1 LSGFPASVT
10 IDRHCQ
16 CDSPIKAGIRFITEE
31 RELKNQITFPPLLT
45 LVLTFCLSTTAIADH
60 HDEARNLSSIKP
72 IHSTNFGIDQADIE
86 KIVAQMQAAVDG
98 EFIPGALLLVGNSDG
113 VGVLETVGMQSP
125 GGSTPV
131 NKDTLFRIYSMTKP
145 IISVA
150 TLSMVEEGLIA
161 LNDPVSKYIPEFD
174 NLRLI
179 DQENGDISS
188 AKNVMTVENLLTHE
202 SGLIQEIFSPN
213 STLGQMYG
221 ENIKGNM
228 TARELAGTLGKL
240 PVFFEPGSAWHYGH
254 STDVL
259 GAVIEVAA
267 GKPLDVLLY
276 ERIFG
281 PLGMNETTFFVPVS
295 KKFRIAEPIHGAMS
309 DNTIVRPL
317 LSGGGGLNSTTED
330 YVRFAEMLLNN
341 GEYRGSRIIE
351 ESTLELMLEKRIG
364 PGVSREFFFYG
375 NTGDWGLGFHLQ
387 PTDGT
392 NANGPHNFGWR
403 GIGGTIFIIDE
414 ENDFYMIY
422 MEQKRG
428 GPRGAPFDNNVAQ
441 LMVYE
446 AMRN

>member
-1 LSGFPASVT
+1 
-10 IDRHCQ
+10 
-16 CDSPIKAGIRFITEE
+16 
-31 RELKNQITFPPLLT
+31 LKNQITFPTLLT
-45 LVLTFCLSTTAIADH
+45 FALTFSLSAAAIADH
-60 HDEARNLSSIKP
+60 HDEASNLSSIKP

-150 TLSMVEEGLIA
+150 TLSMVEDGLIA

-174 NLRLI
+174 NLRVI
-179 DQENGDISS
+179 SQGNGNISS
-188 AKNVMTVENLLTHE
+188 AENVMTVENLLTHE

-213 STLGQMYG
+213 SALGQMYG

-240 PVFFEPGSAWHYGH
+240 PVFFEPGTAWHYGH

-267 GKPLDVLLY
+267 GKPLDALLQ

-281 PLGMNETTFFVPVS
+281 PLGMDETTFFVPIS
-295 KKFRIAEPIHGAMS
+295 KKFRIAEPIHGSMS
-309 DNTIVRPL
+309 DNTIARPL

-330 YVRFAEMLLNN
+330 YVRFAEMLLND
-341 GEYRGSRIIE
+341 GEYRGTHIIE
-351 ESTLELMLEKRIG
+351 KSTLELMLKKRIG
-364 PGVSREFFFYG
+364 PEVSREFFFYG

-392 NANGPHNFGWR
+392 NANGPHNYGWR
-403 GIGGTIFIIDE
+403 GIGGTIFIVDA

-428 GPRGAPFDNNVAQ
+428 GPRGAPFDNNIAQ
-441 LMVYE
+441 RMVYE
-446 AMRN
+446 AMRD

>member
-1 LSGFPASVT
+1 
-10 IDRHCQ
+10 
-16 CDSPIKAGIRFITEE
+16 
-31 RELKNQITFPPLLT
+31 LKNQITFPVLLT
-45 LVLTFCLSTTAIADH
+45 LVLTFYFSITAIADH
-60 HDEARNLSSIKP
+60 HDEASNLSSIKP

-98 EFIPGALLLVGNSDG
+98 EFIPGALLLVGNSEG

-125 GGSTPV
+125 AGSTPV

-150 TLSMVEEGLIA
+150 TLSMVEDGLIA

-174 NLRLI
+174 NLRVI
-179 DQENGDISS
+179 DQEDGNISS
-188 AKNVMTVENLLTHE
+188 AKNVMTVEDLLTHE

-267 GKPLDVLLY
+267 GKPLDALLH

-281 PLGMNETTFFVPVS
+281 PLGMDETTFFIPVS

-351 ESTLELMLEKRIG
+351 ESTLKLMLEKRIG
-364 PGVSREFFFYG
+364 PEVSREFFFYG

-392 NANGPHNFGWR
+392 NANGPHNYGWR

-441 LMVYE
+441 LMIYE

>member
-1 LSGFPASVT
+1 M
-10 IDRHCQ
+10 
-16 CDSPIKAGIRFITEE
+16 
-31 RELKNQITFPPLLT
+31 KNQITFPLLLT
-45 LVLTFCLSTTAIADH
+45 LVLTFYFSITAIADH
-60 HDEARNLSSIKP
+60 HDEASNLSSIKP

-98 EFIPGALLLVGNSDG
+98 EFIPGALLLVGNSEG

-125 GGSTPV
+125 AGSTPV

-150 TLSMVEEGLIA
+150 TLSMVEDGLIA

-174 NLRLI
+174 NLRVI
-179 DQENGDISS
+179 DQEDGNISS
-188 AKNVMTVENLLTHE
+188 AKNVMTVEDLLTHE

-267 GKPLDVLLY
+267 GKPLDALLH

-281 PLGMNETTFFVPVS
+281 PLGMDETTFFIPVS

-351 ESTLELMLEKRIG
+351 ESTLKLMLEKRIG
-364 PGVSREFFFYG
+364 PEVSREFFFYG

-392 NANGPHNFGWR
+392 NANGPHNYGWR

-441 LMVYE
+441 LMIYE

>member
-1 LSGFPASVT
+1 MKS
-10 IDRHCQ
+10 
-16 CDSPIKAGIRFITEE
+16 
-31 RELKNQITFPPLLT
+31 QITFPLLLA
-45 LVLTFCLSTTAIADH
+45 LVLTFCFSITAIADH
-60 HDEARNLSSIKP
+60 HDEASNLSSIKP

-125 GGSTPV
+125 DGSTPV
-131 NKDTLFRIYSMTKP
+131 NKDMLFRIYSMTKP

-150 TLSMVEEGLIA
+150 TLSMVEDGLIA

-174 NLRLI
+174 NLRVI
-179 DQENGDISS
+179 DQENGNISS

-267 GKPLDVLLY
+267 GKPLDALLH

-281 PLGMNETTFFVPVS
+281 PLGMDETTFFIPVS

-351 ESTLELMLEKRIG
+351 ESTLKLMLEKRIG
-364 PGVSREFFFYG
+364 PEVSREFFFYG

-392 NANGPHNFGWR
+392 NANGPHNYGWR

-441 LMVYE
+441 LMIYE
-446 AMRN
+446 AIRN

>member
-1 LSGFPASVT
+1 M
-10 IDRHCQ
+10 
-16 CDSPIKAGIRFITEE
+16 
-31 RELKNQITFPPLLT
+31 LT
-45 LVLTFCLSTTAIADH
+45 LVLTFYFSITAIADH
-60 HDEARNLSSIKP
+60 HDEASNLSSIKP

-125 GGSTPV
+125 DGSTPV

-150 TLSMVEEGLIA
+150 TLSMVEDGLIA

-174 NLRLI
+174 NLRVI
-179 DQENGDISS
+179 DQEDGNISS
-188 AKNVMTVENLLTHE
+188 AKNVMTVEDLLTHE

-267 GKPLDVLLY
+267 GKPLDALLH

-281 PLGMNETTFFVPVS
+281 PLGMDETTFFIPVS

-351 ESTLELMLEKRIG
+351 ESTLKLMLEKRIG
-364 PGVSREFFFYG
+364 PEVSREFFFYG

-392 NANGPHNFGWR
+392 NANGPHNYGWR

-441 LMVYE
+441 LMIYE

>member
-1 LSGFPASVT
+1 M
-10 IDRHCQ
+10 
-16 CDSPIKAGIRFITEE
+16 
-31 RELKNQITFPPLLT
+31 KNQITFPTLLT
-45 LVLTFCLSTTAIADH
+45 FALTFSLSAAAIADH
-60 HDEARNLSSIKP
+60 HDEASNLSSIKP

-86 KIVAQMQAAVDG
+86 NIVAQMQAAVDG

-150 TLSMVEEGLIA
+150 TLSMVEDGLIA

-174 NLRLI
+174 NLRVI
-179 DQENGDISS
+179 SQKSGNISS
-188 AKNVMTVENLLTHE
+188 AENVMTVENLLTHE

-213 STLGQMYG
+213 SALGQMYG

-240 PVFFEPGSAWHYGH
+240 PVFFEPGTAWHYGH

-267 GKPLDVLLY
+267 GKPLDALLQ

-281 PLGMNETTFFVPVS
+281 PLGMDETTFFVPIS
-295 KKFRIAEPIHGAMS
+295 KKFRIAEPIHGSMS

-330 YVRFAEMLLNN
+330 YVRFAEMLLND
-341 GEYRGSRIIE
+341 GEYRGTHIIE
-351 ESTLELMLEKRIG
+351 KSTLELMLKKRIG
-364 PGVSREFFFYG
+364 PEVSREFFFYG

-392 NANGPHNFGWR
+392 NANGPHNYGWR
-403 GIGGTIFIIDE
+403 GIGGTIFIVDA

-428 GPRGAPFDNNVAQ
+428 GPRGAPFDNNIAQ
-441 LMVYE
+441 RMVYE
-446 AMRN
+446 AMRD

>member
-1 LSGFPASVT
+1 M
-10 IDRHCQ
+10 
-16 CDSPIKAGIRFITEE
+16 
-31 RELKNQITFPPLLT
+31 KNQITFPLLLT
-45 LVLTFCLSTTAIADH
+45 LVLTFYFSITAIADH
-60 HDEARNLSSIKP
+60 HDEASNLSSIKP

-125 GGSTPV
+125 AGSTPV

-150 TLSMVEEGLIA
+150 TLSMVEDGLIA

-174 NLRLI
+174 NLRVI
-179 DQENGDISS
+179 DQENGNISS

-267 GKPLDVLLY
+267 GKPLDALLH

-281 PLGMNETTFFVPVS
+281 PLGMDETTFFIPVS

-351 ESTLELMLEKRIG
+351 ESTLKLMLEKRIG
-364 PGVSREFFFYG
+364 PEVSREFFFYG

-392 NANGPHNFGWR
+392 NANGPHNYGWR

-441 LMVYE
+441 LMIYE

>member
-1 LSGFPASVT
+1 
-10 IDRHCQ
+10 
-16 CDSPIKAGIRFITEE
+16 
-31 RELKNQITFPPLLT
+31 LKNQITFPPLLT

>member
-1 LSGFPASVT
+1 
-10 IDRHCQ
+10 
-16 CDSPIKAGIRFITEE
+16 
-31 RELKNQITFPPLLT
+31 LKNQITFPTLLT
-45 LVLTFCLSTTAIADH
+45 FALTFSLSAAAIADH
-60 HDEARNLSSIKP
+60 HDEASNLSSIKP

-86 KIVAQMQAAVDG
+86 NIVAQMQAAVDG

-150 TLSMVEEGLIA
+150 TLSMVEDGLIA

-174 NLRLI
+174 NLRVI
-179 DQENGDISS
+179 SQKSGNISS
-188 AKNVMTVENLLTHE
+188 AENVMTVENLLTHE

-213 STLGQMYG
+213 SALGQMYG

-240 PVFFEPGSAWHYGH
+240 PVFFEPGTAWHYGH

-267 GKPLDVLLY
+267 GKPLDALLQ

-281 PLGMNETTFFVPVS
+281 PLGMDETTFFVPIS
-295 KKFRIAEPIHGAMS
+295 KKFRIAEPIHGSMS
-309 DNTIVRPL
+309 DNTIARPL

-330 YVRFAEMLLNN
+330 YVRFAEMLLND
-341 GEYRGSRIIE
+341 GEYRGTHIIE
-351 ESTLELMLEKRIG
+351 KSTLELMLKKRIG
-364 PGVSREFFFYG
+364 PEVSREFFFYG

-392 NANGPHNFGWR
+392 NANGPHNYGWR
-403 GIGGTIFIIDE
+403 GIGGTIFIVDA

-428 GPRGAPFDNNVAQ
+428 GPRGAPFDNNIAQ
-441 LMVYE
+441 RMVYE
-446 AMRN
+446 AMRD

>member
-1 LSGFPASVT
+1 M
-10 IDRHCQ
+10 
-16 CDSPIKAGIRFITEE
+16 
-31 RELKNQITFPPLLT
+31 KNQITFPLLLT
-45 LVLTFCLSTTAIADH
+45 LVLTFYFSITAIADH
-60 HDEARNLSSIKP
+60 HDEASNLSSIKP

-125 GGSTPV
+125 DGSTPV

-150 TLSMVEEGLIA
+150 TLSMVEDGLIA

-174 NLRLI
+174 NLRVI
-179 DQENGDISS
+179 DQEDGNISS
-188 AKNVMTVENLLTHE
+188 AKNVMTVEDLLTHE

-221 ENIKGNM
+221 ENIKGNT

-267 GKPLDVLLY
+267 GKPLDALLH

-281 PLGMNETTFFVPVS
+281 PLGMDETTFFIPVS

-351 ESTLELMLEKRIG
+351 ESTLKLMLEKRIG
-364 PGVSREFFFYG
+364 PEVSREFFFYG

-392 NANGPHNFGWR
+392 NANGPHNYGWR

-441 LMVYE
+441 LMIYE

>member
-1 LSGFPASVT
+1 
-10 IDRHCQ
+10 
-16 CDSPIKAGIRFITEE
+16 
-31 RELKNQITFPPLLT
+31 LKNQITFPILLT
-45 LVLTFCLSTTAIADH
+45 LVLTFCFSTTAIADH
-60 HDEARNLSSIKP
+60 HGEPSNLSSIKP

-98 EFIPGALLLVGNSDG
+98 EFIPGALLLVGNSGG

-150 TLSMVEEGLIA
+150 TLSMVEDGLIA

-174 NLRLI
+174 NLRVI
-179 DQENGDISS
+179 DQENGNISS

-267 GKPLDVLLY
+267 GKSLDALLH
-276 ERIFG
+276 ERIFD
-281 PLGMNETTFFVPVS
+281 PLGMDETTFFVPVS

-351 ESTLELMLEKRIG
+351 ESTLDLMLEKRIG
-364 PGVSREFFFYG
+364 PEVSREFFFYG
-375 NTGDWGLGFHLQ
+375 NIGDWGLGFHLQ

-392 NANGPHNFGWR
+392 NANGPHNYGWR

-428 GPRGAPFDNNVAQ
+428 GPRGAPFDNNIAQ

>member
-1 LSGFPASVT
+1 
-10 IDRHCQ
+10 
-16 CDSPIKAGIRFITEE
+16 
-31 RELKNQITFPPLLT
+31 LKNQITFPLLLT
-45 LVLTFCLSTTAIADH
+45 LVLTFYFSITAIADH
-60 HDEARNLSSIKP
+60 HDEASNLSSIKP

-98 EFIPGALLLVGNSDG
+98 EFIPGALLLVGNSEG

-125 GGSTPV
+125 AGSTPV

-150 TLSMVEEGLIA
+150 TLSMVEDGLIA

-174 NLRLI
+174 NLRVI
-179 DQENGDISS
+179 DQEDGNISS
-188 AKNVMTVENLLTHE
+188 AKNVMTVEDLLTHE
-202 SGLIQEIFSPN
+202 SGLIQEIYSPN

-267 GKPLDVLLY
+267 GKPLDALLH

-281 PLGMNETTFFVPVS
+281 PLGMDETTFFIPVS

-351 ESTLELMLEKRIG
+351 ESTLKLMLEKRIG
-364 PGVSREFFFYG
+364 PEVSREFFFYG

-392 NANGPHNFGWR
+392 NANGPHNYGWR

-441 LMVYE
+441 LMIYE

>member
-1 LSGFPASVT
+1 M
-10 IDRHCQ
+10 
-16 CDSPIKAGIRFITEE
+16 
-31 RELKNQITFPPLLT
+31 KNQITFPTLLT
-45 LVLTFCLSTTAIADH
+45 FALTFSLSAAAIADH
-60 HDEARNLSSIKP
+60 HDEASNLSSIKP

-150 TLSMVEEGLIA
+150 TLSMVEDGLIA

-174 NLRLI
+174 NLRVI
-179 DQENGDISS
+179 SQKSGNISS
-188 AKNVMTVENLLTHE
+188 AENVMTVENLLTHE

-213 STLGQMYG
+213 SALGQMYG

-240 PVFFEPGSAWHYGH
+240 PVFFEPGTAWHYGH

-267 GKPLDVLLY
+267 GKPLDALLQ

-281 PLGMNETTFFVPVS
+281 PLGMDETTFFVPIS
-295 KKFRIAEPIHGAMS
+295 KKFRIAEPIHGSMS
-309 DNTIVRPL
+309 DNTIARPL

-330 YVRFAEMLLNN
+330 YVRFAEMLLND
-341 GEYRGSRIIE
+341 GEYRGTHIIE
-351 ESTLELMLEKRIG
+351 KSTLELMLKKRIG
-364 PGVSREFFFYG
+364 PEVSREFFFYG

-392 NANGPHNFGWR
+392 NANGPHNYGWR
-403 GIGGTIFIIDE
+403 GIGGTIFIVDA

-428 GPRGAPFDNNVAQ
+428 GPRGAPFDNNIAQ
-441 LMVYE
+441 RMVYE